1 MRLTIKDVITKSKD
15 MLSITNNPPFFRYR
29 VNHYLKKKIPFNR
42 ARKWAK
48 KNQLLYENRGIDVI
62 WFETY
67 DGSDQVCHP
76 DIAIWN
82 DQYWM
87 VSTPYPY
94 GMEEYENPSLF
105 YGSKLTDMHPIK
117 NNPIALPSKKG
128 YGSHLS
134 DPCLWATDEQL
145 FCFYRDTINHGDCVE
160 NRICYKSMGKDL
172 QLSSEKILFSSFQDG
187 LLSPAVLRV
196 ANELCLFFV
205 SYVHG
210 ALTLTKCI
218 MTDDLTLDT
227 GTAINILPA
236 NDDWDV
242 WHFDVKATDND
253 VKFLLLKR
261 AKKDRKKF
269 KLQIGYFDLDMQQVI
284 INEEVSLPDELQSV
298 IANPYKSCLIPNSKK
313 ILLSFRDN
321 NAVYVTK
328 IIDAGE
334 KNERES

>member
-1 MRLTIKDVITKSKD
+1 MRLTIKEIITKSKD
-15 MLSITNNPPFFRYR
+15 MLSIANNPPLFRYR
-29 VNHYLKKKIPFNR
+29 INHYLKKEVAYKK
-42 ARKWAK
+42 AKKWAK

-67 DGSDQVCHP
+67 DGSNHVCHP

-105 YGSKLTDMHPIK
+105 YGSKLADMQPLK
-117 NNPIALPSKKG
+117 NNPIAFPSKKG

-134 DPCLWATDEQL
+134 DPCLWAVDDRL
-145 FCFYRDTINHGDCVE
+145 FCFYRDTINHGDSIE
-160 NRICYKSMGKDL
+160 NRICYKSMNKEL
-172 QLSSEKILFSSFQDG
+172 QLSSEKILLSSFQDG

-196 ANELCLFFV
+196 GSELCLFYV

-210 ALTLTKCI
+210 SLTLTRCI
-218 MTDDLTLDT
+218 MADDMTLII
-227 GTAINILPA
+227 GSERNILPA
-236 NDDWDV
+236 NDEWDI
-242 WHFDVKATDND
+242 WHFDVKATNND
-253 VKFLLLKR
+253 TEFLLLQR

-269 KLQIGYFDLDMQQVI
+269 KLQIGYFDLGMQQVI
-284 INEEVSLPDELQSV
+284 INKDVSLHDELQGV
-298 IANPYKSCLIPNSKK
+298 MANPYKSCIIPNSNKM
-313 ILLSFRDN
+313 LLSFRDN

-328 IIDAGE
+328 IIDVGE